1 MKTRTMIVGSICFF
15 LVVWVCMNV
24 GAAPAARD
32 AIAVIQPASGST
44 CKGLVRFTQ
53 DTDSLKIVADIEGL
67 APNSKHA
74 FHIHEFGDCSALDAM
89 SAGSHYDPA
98 QTKHHGMPNDK
109 MSHAGDMG
117 NIEADA
123 NGKIHFEIAL
133 EGTSIDGGQ
142 APVLGRGVIV
152 HANPD
157 DFSQPV
163 GNAGGRIGCG
173 VIGLAKPAK

>member
-1 MKTRTMIVGSICFF
+1 MNRIAAVCITILVLGSVTTVI
-15 LVVWVCMNV
+15 W
-24 GAAPAARD
+24 AAPAAKE
-32 AIAVIQPASGST
+32 AVAVVYSASGST
-44 CKGLVRFTQ
+44 CKGLVRITQ
-53 DTDSLKIVADIEGL
+53 NDSSIKISADIEGL
-67 APNSKHA
+67 TPGSKHG
-74 FHIHEFGDCSALDAM
+74 FHIHEFGDCSAPDAS
-89 SAGSHYDPA
+89 SAGTHFDPV

-123 NGKIHFEIAL
+123 NGKVHFELTLDGA
-133 EGTSIDGGQ
+133 SIDGMQ
-142 APVLGRGVIV
+142 SPVLGRAVII

-173 VIGLAKPAK
+173 VIGIAKPK

>member
-1 MKTRTMIVGSICFF
+1 MTRITAVCIGLIFLIAVGAVLI
-15 LVVWVCMNV
+15 
-24 GAAPAARD
+24 AAPAAKEAV
-32 AIAVIQPASGST
+32 AIVYPASGST
-44 CKGLVRFTQ
+44 CRGVVRFTE
-53 DTDSLKIVADIEGL
+53 DGSSTKIVADLEGL
-67 APNSKHA
+67 APSSKHA
-74 FHIHEFGDCSALDAM
+74 FHVPEFGDCSAPDAS

-123 NGKIHFEIAL
+123 NGKIHFELAL
-133 EGTSIDGGQ
+133 EGASIDGPQ
-142 APVLGRGVIV
+142 APVLGRAVIV

-173 VIGLAKPAK
+173 VIGLAKPK

>member
-1 MKTRTMIVGSICFF
+1 MMRVFTIC
-15 LVVWVCMNV
+15 M
-24 GAAPAARD
+24 
-32 AIAVIQPASGST
+32 AIAILVSMSGISALAAGAKDAVAVVHAASGST
-44 CKGLVRFTQ
+44 CKGTVRITQ
-53 DTDSLKIVADIEGL
+53 GESGVKIVADIEGL

-74 FHIHEFGDCSALDAM
+74 FHVHEFGDCSAPDAS

-117 NIEADA
+117 NMEADA
-123 NGKIHFEIAL
+123 DGKAHYELML
-133 EGTSIDGGQ
+133 EGASIDGAQ
-142 APVLGRGVIV
+142 SPVLGRAVIV
-152 HANPD
+152 HANVD

-173 VIGLAKPAK
+173 VIGLAKAK

>member
-1 MKTRTMIVGSICFF
+1 MKTRIMLIGFVSLFLMIGACMTSIA
-15 LVVWVCMNV
+15 
-24 GAAPAARD
+24 GAAPAAKD

-44 CKGLVRFTQ
+44 CKGLVRITQ
-53 DTDSLKIVADIEGL
+53 ETGSVKIVADLEGL
-67 APNSKHA
+67 APNSRHG
-74 FHIHEFGDCSALDAM
+74 FHVHEFGDCSAPDAT

-98 QTKHHGMPNDK
+98 VTKHHGMPNDK

-123 NGKIHFEIAL
+123 NGKAHYELVLQGA
-133 EGTSIDGGQ
+133 SIDGAQG
-142 APVLGRGVIV
+142 PVLGRAVIV

-173 VIGLAKPAK
+173 VIGLAK